1 MTPSAQS
8 SQARPTAVV
17 LEGAGVDQMK
27 RGAGE
32 AVPAAA
38 EPFSC
43 RPARPGGRFGE
54 SAMRYIRTGVHE
66 QLNNGLLA
74 YG

>member
-32 AVPAAA
+32 AAK
-38 EPFSC
+38 PFSC